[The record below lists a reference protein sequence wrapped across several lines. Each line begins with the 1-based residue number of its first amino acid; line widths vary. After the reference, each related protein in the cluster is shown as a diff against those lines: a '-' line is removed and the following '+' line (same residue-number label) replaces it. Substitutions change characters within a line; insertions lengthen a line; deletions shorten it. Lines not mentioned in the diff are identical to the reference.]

1 MSHGSPTPGYVW
13 KPARQWFRWHLKRQ
27 IDLRVEGFE
36 YVPRDGA
43 AMLVARHFHHYW
55 DGAIFSATFER
66 PIHIV
71 VGLDWSQGIGRKAI
85 EALCRAADFPIIL
98 RTGTDPSTPASAP
111 GPAVDVTDA
120 RRYLRQAVDETTAL
134 LRAGELMIVFPE
146 GYPTIDP
153 HASRKPDRDA
163 FLPFQ
168 PGFVQLVAQA
178 QRGGT
183 PPVPI
188 IPVGFEYASLDP
200 KDKRWRVVVRFG
212 EPVFLAPGQDR
223 AALLR
228 DVESRVKALSG
239 YLPDHG
245 VATARRP
252 NHS

>member
-1 MSHGSPTPGYVW
+1 MSPTPSYVW
-13 KPARQWFRWHLKRQ
+13 KPARRWFRWHIKRQ
-27 IDLRVEGFE
+27 IELRVEGLE
-36 YVPRDGA
+36 NVPRNSA

-55 DGAIFSATFER
+55 DGAIFSATFAR

-71 VGLDWSQGIGRKAI
+71 VGLDWSQGLGRRAI

-98 RTGTDPSTPASAP
+98 RTD
-111 GPAVDVTDA
+111 AVGSPVAGSGSPIDHSQA
-120 RRYLRQAVDETTAL
+120 RRYLRQAVDESTAL

-153 HASRKPDRDA
+153 HASRKPDRDD

-183 PPVPI
+183 TRVPI
-188 IPVGFEYASLDP
+188 IPVGLEYEALDP
-200 KDKRWRVVVRFG
+200 KEKRWRVVVRFG
-212 EPVFLAPGQDR
+212 APLFLDPGQDR

-228 DVESRVKALSG
+228 DVEAQVKTLSRYPSG
-239 YLPDHG
+239 
-245 VATARRP
+245 
-252 NHS
+252 